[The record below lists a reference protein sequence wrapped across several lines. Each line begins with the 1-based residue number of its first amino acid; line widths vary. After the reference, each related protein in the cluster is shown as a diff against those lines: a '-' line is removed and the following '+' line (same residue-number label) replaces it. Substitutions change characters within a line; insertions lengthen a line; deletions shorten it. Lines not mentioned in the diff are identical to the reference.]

1 MSAAPLRFGA
11 NYTPRSQWMHAWMSL
26 DLDEVRRDFAAL
38 ADLGLD
44 HLRIFPLW
52 TVLQPNR
59 TLIRDEAVDD
69 VRAVVDVAAEFGLD
83 ASVDVIQG
91 HLSSFDFIP
100 SWLFTW
106 HDKNMFTHP
115 DALSGQAELVTRLG
129 ERLGGASNFLGFTL
143 GNETNQF
150 SAQTHPS
157 PWPVTEAEAANWITT
172 LLDAAHAAAPAQQ
185 HVHSEYDAAW
195 YMDGHGF
202 TPALASRLGDI
213 TTVHSWIFNGTAQRY
228 GGRSVAS
235 DRHAEYMIELA
246 RGFATDPAKPIWLQ
260 EVGAPSNCL
269 TPAQTPDFLEAT
281 LRSVDRHAEY
291 MIELARGFATDPAK
305 PIWLQEVGAP
315 SNCLTPAQT
324 PDFLEATLRSV
335 ARTENLWGVT
345 WWCSHDVSRSL
356 ADFPDLEYTLGL
368 VDQNGEAKPI
378 GRRFAEL
385 IPELRERRPAPARS
399 VGIVVEVDEN
409 DTPVSRG
416 AMSPGGTIFQAWVDA
431 CEAGAD
437 PAIVTSS
444 DAARPE
450 VLAARGITE
459 LIRPVVERTEYASRN
474 TVV

>member
-1 MSAAPLRFGA
+1 MTAPATPLRFGA

-38 ADLGLD
+38 AELGLD
-44 HLRIFPLW
+44 HVRVFPLW
-52 TVLQPNR
+52 TLLQPNR
-59 TLIRDEAVDD
+59 TLIRQQAVDD
-69 VRAVVDVAAEFGLD
+69 VRAVVDVAAEAGLD

-100 SWLFTW
+100 SWLYTW

-115 DALSGQAELVTRLG
+115 DALSGQAELIARLG
-129 ERLGGASNFLGFTL
+129 AHLADAPNFLGFTL

-157 PWPVTEAEAANWITT
+157 PWPVTEADAANWITT
-172 LLDAAHAAAPAQQ
+172 LLDAARAAAPTQQ

-202 TPALASRLGDI
+202 TPALASRLGDL

-228 GGRSVAS
+228 GGRSLAS

-246 RGFATDPAKPIWLQ
+246 RAFATDPARAAWLQ

-269 TPAQTPDFLEAT
+269 TPE
-281 LRSVDRHAEY
+281 E
-291 MIELARGFATDPAK
+291 
-305 PIWLQEVGAP
+305 
-315 SNCLTPAQT
+315 T

-356 ADFPDLEYTLGL
+356 ADFPELEYTLGL
-368 VDQNGEAKPI
+368 VDQEGVAKPI

-385 IPELRERRPAPARS
+385 IPELRARRPAPPRTL
-399 VGIVVEVDEN
+399 GIVIEVDDAEV
-409 DTPVSRG
+409 PVSRG
-416 AMSPGGTIFQAWVDA
+416 ALSPGGSIFQTWVDA
-431 CEAGAD
+431 CADGAD
-437 PAIVTSS
+437 PAFVTSRVAD
-444 DAARPE
+444 DAAA
-450 VLAARGITE
+450 LAARGITE
-459 LIRPVVERTEYASRN
+459 LVRPAVARTEYASRN

>member
-1 MSAAPLRFGA
+1 MTRPVAPLRFGA
-11 NYTPRSQWMHAWMSL
+11 NYTPSSQWMHAWMSL
-26 DLDEVRRDFAAL
+26 DLDEVRRDFASL
-38 ADLGLD
+38 AAIGLD
-44 HLRIFPLW
+44 HVRIFPLW
-52 TVLQPNR
+52 TLLQPNR
-59 TLIRDEAVDD
+59 TLIREKAVDD
-69 VRAVVDVAAEFGLD
+69 VRAVVDTAAEFGLD
-83 ASVDVIQG
+83 VSVDVIQG

-100 SWLFTW
+100 SWLLTW

-129 ERLGGASNFLGFTL
+129 ERIGDAANFLGFTL

-150 SAQTHPS
+150 SAPSHPS

-172 LLDAAHAAAPAQQ
+172 LLDAAHTSAPAQQ

-202 TPALASRLGDI
+202 TPALASRLGDM

-246 RGFATDPAKPIWLQ
+246 RGFATDPTRAIWLQ

-269 TPAQTPDFLEAT
+269 TPAQTP
-281 LRSVDRHAEY
+281 
-291 MIELARGFATDPAK
+291 G
-305 PIWLQEVGAP
+305 
-315 SNCLTPAQT
+315 
-324 PDFLEATLRSV
+324 FLEATLRSV

-356 ADFPDLEYTLGL
+356 ADFPELEYTLGL
-368 VDQNGEAKPI
+368 VDQNGAAKPI

-385 IPELRERRPAPARS
+385 IPELRERQPTPARTL
-399 VGIVVEVDEN
+399 GIVVEVNEN
-409 DTPVSRG
+409 ATPISRG
-416 AMSPGGTIFQAWVDA
+416 AMSPGGAIFQAWVDA
-431 CEAGAD
+431 CTTGAD
-437 PAIVTSS
+437 PAIVTSI
-444 DAARPE
+444 DAAKPE

-459 LIRPVVERTEYASRN
+459 LIRPAVSRTAYASRN

>member
-1 MSAAPLRFGA
+1 MDSVAQNSPLRFGA
-11 NYTPRSQWMHAWMSL
+11 NYTPRSKWMHAWMSL

-59 TLIRDEAVDD
+59 TLIREEAVDD

-115 DALSGQAELVTRLG
+115 EALSAQAELVTRLG
-129 ERLGGASNFLGFTL
+129 ERLTDARNFLGFTL

-172 LLDAAHAAAPAQQ
+172 LLDAAEASAPAQQ

-202 TPALASRLGDI
+202 TPALASRLGAM
-213 TTVHSWIFNGTAQRY
+213 TTVHSWIFNGTAQKY
-228 GGRSVAS
+228 GGRSTAS

-246 RGFATDPAKPIWLQ
+246 RGFATDPHKPIWLQ

-269 TPAQTPDFLEAT
+269 TPD
-281 LRSVDRHAEY
+281 
-291 MIELARGFATDPAK
+291 
-305 PIWLQEVGAP
+305 
-315 SNCLTPAQT
+315 QT

-335 ARTENLWGVT
+335 ARTDDLWGVT
-345 WWCSHDVSRSL
+345 WWCSHDVSREL

-368 VDQNGEAKPI
+368 VDQSGAAKPI

-385 IPELRERRPAPARS
+385 IPELRERRPAPPRTL
-399 VGIVVEVDEN
+399 GIVVEVDEN
-409 DTPVSRG
+409 ETPISRG
-416 AMSPGGTIFQAWVDA
+416 AMSPGGSIFQAWVDA
-431 CEAGAD
+431 CESGVD
-437 PAIVTSS
+437 PAFVTSTDAD
-444 DAARPE
+444 DAALLER
-450 VLAARGITE
+450 RGISE
-459 LIRPVVERTEYASRN
+459 LVRPVVERTAYVSRN
-474 TVV
+474 TEV

>member
-1 MSAAPLRFGA
+1 MTTSAAPLRFGA

-172 LLDAAHAAAPAQQ
+172 LLAAAHAAAPVQQ

-281 LRSVDRHAEY
+281 LRSV
-291 MIELARGFATDPAK
+291 
-305 PIWLQEVGAP
+305 
-315 SNCLTPAQT
+315 
-324 PDFLEATLRSV
+324 

-356 ADFPDLEYTLGL
+356 ADFPELEYTLGL

-385 IPELRERRPAPARS
+385 IPELRERRPAPARP

>member
-1 MSAAPLRFGA
+1 MTTSAAPLRFGA

-281 LRSVDRHAEY
+281 LRSV
-291 MIELARGFATDPAK
+291 
-305 PIWLQEVGAP
+305 
-315 SNCLTPAQT
+315 
-324 PDFLEATLRSV
+324 

-356 ADFPDLEYTLGL
+356 ADFPELEYTLGL

>member
-1 MSAAPLRFGA
+1 MTESIAPLRFGA

-44 HLRIFPLW
+44 HVRIFPLW

-59 TLIRDEAVDD
+59 TLIRAEAVDD

-115 DALSGQAELVTRLG
+115 DALSGQVALVERLG
-129 ERLGGASNFLGFTL
+129 ERLGGAGNFLGFTL

-150 SAQTHPS
+150 SASTHPS

-172 LLDAAHAAAPAQQ
+172 LLDAAQRAAPAQQ

-202 TPALASRLGDI
+202 TPALATRLGAMS
-213 TTVHSWIFNGTAQRY
+213 TVHSWIFNGTAQKY

-246 RGFATDPAKPIWLQ
+246 RGFATDPDRPIWLQ

-269 TPAQTPDFLEAT
+269 TPEETPDFLEAT
-281 LRSVDRHAEY
+281 VRSA
-291 MIELARGFATDPAK
+291 
-305 PIWLQEVGAP
+305 
-315 SNCLTPAQT
+315 
-324 PDFLEATLRSV
+324 

-356 ADFPDLEYTLGL
+356 ADFPELEYTLGL
-368 VDQNGEAKPI
+368 VDQDGVAKPI

-385 IPELRERRPAPARS
+385 IPELRQRQAAPERS
-399 VGIVVEVDEN
+399 LGIVVEVDDDEI
-409 DTPVSRG
+409 PLSRG
-416 AMSPGGTIFQAWVDA
+416 AMSPGGSIFQAWVDA
-431 CEAGAD
+431 CEAGVDA
-437 PAIVTSS
+437 AFVTSV

-450 VLAARGITE
+450 VLTARGITE
-459 LIRPVVERTEYASRN
+459 LVRPALRGDEYTSQN

>member
-1 MSAAPLRFGA
+1 MTTSAAPLRFGA

-172 LLDAAHAAAPAQQ
+172 LLAAAHAAAPAQQ

-281 LRSVDRHAEY
+281 LRSV
-291 MIELARGFATDPAK
+291 
-305 PIWLQEVGAP
+305 
-315 SNCLTPAQT
+315 
-324 PDFLEATLRSV
+324 

-356 ADFPDLEYTLGL
+356 ADFPELEYTLGL

-385 IPELRERRPAPARS
+385 IPELRERRPAPARPL
-399 VGIVVEVDEN
+399 GIVVEVDEN

-431 CEAGAD
+431 CEAGVD

>member
-1 MSAAPLRFGA
+1 MTTPTAPLRFGA

-38 ADLGLD
+38 AALGLD
-44 HLRIFPLW
+44 HVRVFPLW

-59 TLIRDEAVDD
+59 TLIRDEAVAD
-69 VRAVVDVAAEFGLD
+69 VRAVIDVAAEFGLD

-246 RGFATDPAKPIWLQ
+246 RGFAVDPAKPIWLQ

-269 TPAQTPDFLEAT
+269 TPE
-281 LRSVDRHAEY
+281 
-291 MIELARGFATDPAK
+291 
-305 PIWLQEVGAP
+305 
-315 SNCLTPAQT
+315 QT

-356 ADFPDLEYTLGL
+356 ADFPELEYTLGL

-385 IPELRERRPAPARS
+385 IPELRERRAAPARTL
-399 VGIVVEVDEN
+399 GIVVEVDE
-409 DTPVSRG
+409 DETPISRG

-437 PAIVTSS
+437 PAIVTSA
-444 DAARPE
+444 DAAKPE
-450 VLAARGITE
+450 ILAARGITE
-459 LIRPVVERTEYASRN
+459 LVRPVVERTEYASRN

>member
-1 MSAAPLRFGA
+1 MTTSAAPLRFGA

-59 TLIRDEAVDD
+59 TLVRDEAVDD

-281 LRSVDRHAEY
+281 LRSV
-291 MIELARGFATDPAK
+291 
-305 PIWLQEVGAP
+305 
-315 SNCLTPAQT
+315 
-324 PDFLEATLRSV
+324 

-356 ADFPDLEYTLGL
+356 ADFPELEYTLGL

-385 IPELRERRPAPARS
+385 IPELRERRPAPARP

>member
-1 MSAAPLRFGA
+1 MPTPTAPLRFGA

-26 DLDEVRRDFAAL
+26 DLDEVRRDFSAL

-44 HLRIFPLW
+44 HVRIFPLW

-59 TLIRDEAVDD
+59 TLIRDRAVDD

-213 TTVHSWIFNGTAQRY
+213 TTVHSWIFNGTAQKY

-269 TPAQTPDFLEAT
+269 TPE
-281 LRSVDRHAEY
+281 
-291 MIELARGFATDPAK
+291 
-305 PIWLQEVGAP
+305 
-315 SNCLTPAQT
+315 QT

-356 ADFPDLEYTLGL
+356 ADFPELEYTLGL
-368 VDQNGEAKPI
+368 VDQSGAAKPI

-385 IPELRERRPAPARS
+385 IPELRERKPAPARTL
-399 VGIVVEVDEN
+399 GIVVEVDED
-409 DTPVSRG
+409 DTPISRG

-437 PAIVTSS
+437 PAIVTST
-444 DAARPE
+444 DAAKPGA
-450 VLAARGITE
+450 LAARGITE
-459 LIRPVVERTEYASRN
+459 LVRPVVERTEYASQN

>member
-1 MSAAPLRFGA
+1 MTTPTAPLRFGA

-38 ADLGLD
+38 AALGLD
-44 HLRIFPLW
+44 HVRVFPLW

-59 TLIRDEAVDD
+59 TLIRDEAVAD
-69 VRAVVDVAAEFGLD
+69 VRAVIDVAAEFGLD

-246 RGFATDPAKPIWLQ
+246 RGFAVDPAKPIWLQ

-269 TPAQTPDFLEAT
+269 TPE
-281 LRSVDRHAEY
+281 
-291 MIELARGFATDPAK
+291 
-305 PIWLQEVGAP
+305 
-315 SNCLTPAQT
+315 QT

-356 ADFPDLEYTLGL
+356 ADFPELEYTLGL

-385 IPELRERRPAPARS
+385 IPELRERRAAPARTL
-399 VGIVVEVDEN
+399 GIVVEVDE
-409 DTPVSRG
+409 DETPISRG

-431 CEAGAD
+431 CEGGAD
-437 PAIVTSS
+437 PAIVTSA
-444 DAARPE
+444 DAAKPE
-450 VLAARGITE
+450 ILAARGITE
-459 LIRPVVERTEYASRN
+459 LVRPAVERTEYASRN